1 MPKRPLVAKSVLQRG
16 YEIYRKVQVRLM
28 FGTKLSAA
36 AVAAVAATTV
46 AAAAV
51 AATTVAAAAVAAAAV
66 ATTGWNH
73 KHTSRYD

>member
-1 MPKRPLVAKSVLQRG
+1 MPTRLVHKVLQRG
-16 YEIYRKVQVRLM
+16 YETYHRDKVRLM
-28 FGTKLSAA
+28 FCTTLS
-36 AVAAVAATTV
+36 
-46 AAAAV
+46 AAAV